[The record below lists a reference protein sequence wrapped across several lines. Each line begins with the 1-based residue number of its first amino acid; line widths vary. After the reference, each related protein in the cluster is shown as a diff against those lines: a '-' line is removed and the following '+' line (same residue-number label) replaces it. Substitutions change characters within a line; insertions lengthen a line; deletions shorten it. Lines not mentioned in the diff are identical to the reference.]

1 MLLVTFKGHLLQ
13 RARDFDS
20 VASLQTA
27 VGLLSWLQRAGS
39 CCGGLGARGRREA
52 LLGFAGAADA
62 EKPVVSGASSRDHDR
77 GF

>member
-1 MLLVTFKGHLLQ
+1 LQ

-52 LLGFAGAADA
+52 FVTVFG
-62 EKPVVSGASSRDHDR
+62 
-77 GF
+77 